1 MTTVACTNTHKCNC
15 MGHSSFAPMPKDTR
29 TIVREEIQRQ
39 KALDKL
45 EEKYQAGEISKFEYN
60 VQKAM
65 IKGFPMLPEVQTV
78 KYTTT
83 A

>member
-15 MGHSSFAPMPKDTR
+15 IGQSNFAPVPKDTR

-65 IKGFPMLPEVQTV
+65 INGFPQITNP
-78 KYTTT
+78 KPSYSTT